1 MKIKLFLLAAI
12 LAALPHA
19 AASAPLRIAV
29 ASNFATQLKSAVTA
43 YQTQSNDRGEISISA
58 GSTGKL
64 FAQIKQGAP
73 FDLFFA
79 ADRLRPARLFNEG
92 FTVGPSQTY
101 ATGRLVLW
109 HPKRR
114 SSSALMS
121 QLDATRRLAMANPEL
136 APYGRAAQQTLTHL
150 NWEAKPNTMIATA
163 ENVGQT
169 YAMVMT
175 GNADAGFVALSQV
188 LEKQVPNATFTTIP
202 ENAHDPIRQDVVL
215 LDAGSQPTRAAA
227 FLAFFMR
234 HQAKA
239 QTLGSVPEIR
249 TIDR

>member
-12 LAALPHA
+12 VSALPQA
-19 AASAPLRIAV
+19 TADAPLRIAV
-29 ASNFATQLKSAVTA
+29 ASNFASQLENAVSA
-43 YQTQSNDRGEISISA
+43 YQTQDGDRNEISISV

-79 ADRLRPARLFNEG
+79 ADRPRPARLYNEG
-92 FTVGPSQTY
+92 FTTGPSQTY
-101 ATGRLVLW
+101 TTGRLVLW
-109 HPKRR
+109 HPKRT
-114 SSSALMS
+114 SSTALTT

-136 APYGRAAQQTLTHL
+136 APYGLAARQTLAHL
-150 NWEAKPNTMIATA
+150 NWEAESNTVIATA

-169 YAMVMT
+169 YAMIMS

-188 LEKQVPNATFTTIP
+188 LEKQVPNDTFTTIP
-202 ENAHDPIRQDVVL
+202 EHAHAPIKQDVVL
-215 LDAGSQPTRAAA
+215 LNTGSQPTRAAD

-234 HQAKA
+234 HQAETQDFA
-239 QTLGSVPEIR
+239 STPE
-249 TIDR
+249 THVIDR